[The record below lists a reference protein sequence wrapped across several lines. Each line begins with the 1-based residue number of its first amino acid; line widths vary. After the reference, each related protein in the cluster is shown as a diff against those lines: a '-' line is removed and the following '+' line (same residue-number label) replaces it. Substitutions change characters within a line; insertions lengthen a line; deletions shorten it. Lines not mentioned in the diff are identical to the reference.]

1 MGVGYDPPK
10 EFFPD
15 EFVPLNLI
23 IERLFFRD
31 RKMIIARYIGKSLG
45 E

>member
-31 RKMIIARYIGKSLG
+31 RKMIVARYIGKSLG